1 MTQIHIDNRNGYPS
15 SALDILQL
23 LQIPVADPQAARQ
36 TPATLRRLHAGDT
49 LFLEGT
55 QAQAI
60 YVVRGGC
67 FKISCS
73 SEDGYEQVLAFT
85 ERGDVLGL
93 DGWCGGLHAN
103 SAVALEDC
111 SVFGL
116 ALPDV
121 TPLARRLPEFD
132 QLLHRAAAA
141 AVRSRTRL
149 IDVMAAVSAEVRL
162 ARFLVQ
168 WSQRMQACGESPTR
182 LLLRMCR
189 RDLASH
195 LGVAHATVSRSFSA
209 LADWGLLQVA
219 NRDVEILDLDGLRV
233 YARSTRRPSDESPG
247 MARAPLAARAL
258 RAQKPAGST
267 VLRPAAAA
275 WR

>member
-1 MTQIHIDNRNGYPS
+1 MTQIHIDIRHGYPS
-15 SALDILQL
+15 TALDILHL
-23 LQIPVADPQAARQ
+23 LQVEPADPQAALQ
-36 TPATLRRLHAGDT
+36 SVATLRRLRAGDT

-67 FKISCS
+67 FKLSCS

-85 ERGDVLGL
+85 DRGDVLGL
-93 DGWCGGLHAN
+93 DGWCNGLHAT

-111 SVFGL
+111 SVYGL
-116 ALPDV
+116 AMPEV
-121 TPLARRLPEFD
+121 TPLTRRLPEFD
-132 QLLHRAAAA
+132 RVLHQAANAS
-141 AVRSRTRL
+141 VRSRTRL

-168 WSQRMQACGESPTR
+168 WSQRMQAAGQSPTR
-182 LLLRMCR
+182 FLLRMCR

-195 LGVAHATVSRSFSA
+195 LGVAHATVSRSFGA

-219 NRDVEILDLDGLRV
+219 NRDVEILDLDGLRA
-233 YARSTRRPSDESPG
+233 YARSTRRPSDD
-247 MARAPLAARAL
+247 
-258 RAQKPAGST
+258 PAGSARASLVT
-267 VLRPAAAA
+267 RAAHAQ
-275 WR
+275 

>member
-1 MTQIHIDNRNGYPS
+1 MTQIHVDNRNGYPS

-23 LQIPVADPQAARQ
+23 LQVPLADPQAARQ
-36 TPATLRRLHAGDT
+36 TRATLRRLRAGDT

-55 QAQAI
+55 RAQAL

-67 FKISCS
+67 FKLSCS

-85 ERGDVLGL
+85 ERGDLLGL
-93 DGWCGGLHAN
+93 EGWCDGMHAN

-111 SVFGL
+111 SVYGL

-195 LGVAHATVSRSFSA
+195 LGLAHATVSRSFGA

-219 NRDVEILDLDGLRV
+219 NREVEILDLDGLRA
-233 YARSTRRPSDESPG
+233 YARSTRRPNDDSPG
-247 MARAPLAARAL
+247 AARA
-258 RAQKPAGST
+258 QSSAGGDR
-267 VLRPAAAA
+267 LRPAAGA